1 MIMVSLFSRGKGKNM
16 WNHRKSTI
24 CSLVCTRAVMV
35 IFVVI
40 AAFLPKIMGFYE
52 AKGTLEADS
61 IIPLMVILYCECA
74 PAIAALISLDR
85 LLKNIRNGQVFI
97 SGNVRLLRVISWSC
111 FAAAVLALAAA
122 KYYTLFITVAAT
134 AAFMGLILRVVK
146 NVIEEAVVI
155 KEENDYTI

>member
-1 MIMVSLFSRGKGKNM
+1 
-16 WNHRKSTI
+16 
-24 CSLVCTRAVMV
+24 MV

-40 AAFLPKIMGFYE
+40 AAFLPKILGFYE
-52 AKGTLEADS
+52 ARGTLDAES
-61 IIPLMVILYCECA
+61 VIPLMVILYCECA
-74 PAIAALISLDR
+74 PALAALVSLDR
-85 LLKNIRNGQVFI
+85 LLKNIRAGQVFTD
-97 SGNVRLLRVISWSC
+97 GNVRLLRVISWSC

-122 KYYTLFITVAAT
+122 KYYALLIAVAMA

>member
-1 MIMVSLFSRGKGKNM
+1 M

-35 IFVVI
+35 VFAVI
-40 AAFLPKIMGFYE
+40 AAFLPKILGFYE
-52 AKGTLEADS
+52 VRGTLDAES
-61 IIPLMVILYCECA
+61 IMPLMVILYCECA
-74 PAIAALISLDR
+74 PALAALISLDR
-85 LLKNIRNGQVFI
+85 LLKNIRNERVFTVD
-97 SGNVRLLRVISWSC
+97 NVRLLRVISWSC
-111 FAAAVLALAAA
+111 FGAAVLALAAT
-122 KYYTLFITVAAT
+122 KYYTLFIAVAGA